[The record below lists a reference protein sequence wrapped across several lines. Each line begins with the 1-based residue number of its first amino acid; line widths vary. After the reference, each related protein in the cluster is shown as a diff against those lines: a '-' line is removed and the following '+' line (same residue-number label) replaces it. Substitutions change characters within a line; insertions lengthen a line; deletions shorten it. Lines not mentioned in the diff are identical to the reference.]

1 MAFELVRELIENI
14 PLNKTMGIVL
24 SEVTGETAVAT
35 LAEQAAYHN
44 HIGTPHA
51 GAIFAVAEAASGA
64 CVGAAF
70 VEEMGRLTPLAKEAT
85 IRYRKVA
92 RGDLTA
98 TATLLEP
105 RADLLARLPSAEKGV
120 EAQVKVVVTDGAG
133 VATSEVRVT
142 WFLKKM
148 G

>member
-1 MAFELVRELIENI
+1 MAFELVRELIQNI

-24 SEVTGETAVAT
+24 GELTGESAIAT

-85 IRYRKVA
+85 IRYRKIA

-98 TATLLEP
+98 TAKLLEP
-105 RADLLARLPSAEKGV
+105 RADLLAKLPAAEKGV
-120 EAQVKVVVTDGAG
+120 EAQVRVVITDAQG
-133 VATSEVRVT
+133 VETSEVLVT
-142 WFLKKM
+142 WFLKKN